1 MVIAAKVSSKGQITL
16 PKQIRKLL
24 NVDTG
29 SVVVFETKEN
39 NVFIKQA
46 KTLSE
51 FRGILKGKAT
61 PADSDKVRATA
72 KKRVARRC
80 GLDE

>member
-1 MVIAAKVSSKGQITL
+1 MVVAAKVSSKGQITL

-39 NVFIKQA
+39 NVFLKQT

-51 FRGILKGKAT
+51 FRGILKGKVT

-72 KKRVARRC
+72 KERVARRRKTR
-80 GLDE
+80 